1 MSFASLFQRFAH
13 ILPVTFAPLL
23 LNDSDENA
31 FLWGFFPP
39 HTAVCC
45 LSDELEPV
53 NVSLQPPANQQR
65 EQRAHITR
73 EPQPLEIALLI

>member
-1 MSFASLFQRFAH
+1 MSFASPFQRVAH

-45 LSDELEPV
+45 LSDV
-53 NVSLQPPANQQR
+53 NVSLQPAANQQR
-65 EQRAHITR
+65 EQRAHFTR
-73 EPQPLEIALLI
+73 EPEPLEIALLI